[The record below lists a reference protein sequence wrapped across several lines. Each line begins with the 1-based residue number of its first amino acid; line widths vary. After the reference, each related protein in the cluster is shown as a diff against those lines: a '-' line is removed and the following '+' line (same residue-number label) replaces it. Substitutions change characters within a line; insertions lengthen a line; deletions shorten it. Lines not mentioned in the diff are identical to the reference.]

1 MTKIRI
7 LALLAAIVLLAAVP
21 AVVSAQQPPPPH
33 VFVGNATI
41 SGVPAADGTIVTAW
55 IDGGQAGAATV
66 SDSDGSYVLSVEQPV
81 GVAYSGKTV
90 TFKIGGVDAAET
102 ATWEQGGAQILN
114 ITVGGPTPTATPAPV
129 PTATQA
135 PPATPTPR
143 PTATQAPPATP
154 TPEPTATQAPP
165 ATATP
170 EPTATQAPPATAV
183 PEPTATQAPPA
194 TATPEPTATQAPPA
208 TAVPEPTATQAPPAT
223 AVPGPTPTA
232 PPNGGGGCSAP
243 ASGAVPLD
251 GGWLLL
257 GLVLPGLML
266 ARRRGWMG
274 QASAQ
279 LKPRK
284 AGRGLLNR
292 SGSR

>member
-7 LALLAAIVLLAAVP
+7 SALLAAIVLLATVP
-21 AVVSAQQPPPPH
+21 AVASAQQPPPPH

-41 SGVPAADGTIVTAW
+41 SGVPAVDGTIVTAW

-66 SDSDGSYVLSVEQPV
+66 SGGDGSYVLFVEQPV
-81 GVAYSGKTV
+81 GVAYSGKTI

-114 ITVGGPTPTATPAPV
+114 MTVGGPTPTATTAPE

-154 TPEPTATQAPP
+154 TPEPTATQAP
-165 ATATP
+165 A
-170 EPTATQAPPATAV
+170 ATAV
-183 PEPTATQAPPA
+183 PE
-194 TATPEPTATQAPPA
+194 
-208 TAVPEPTATQAPPAT
+208 
-223 AVPGPTPTA
+223 PTPTA

-284 AGRGLLNR
+284 AGRGLFNR